1 MAYFTRNK
9 MLTMVLELYATNARF
24 ANGGTGDEAADL
36 RVLIECQ
43 QKALVLGEYLETMG
57 MDYSDIV
64 EKFETYCNMIYDISE
79 NLDDRELVI
88 DHKLDIEGILSKIL
102 TDIEDRIVEIKS
114 IDVYDFRGL
123 VDAPGEKRIVS
134 KEINRLIDLCLNN
147 AGPLDEGAEMTRPLV
162 IGTY

>member
-24 ANGGTGDEAADL
+24 ANGGTEDEAADL

>member
-1 MAYFTRNK
+1 
-9 MLTMVLELYATNARF
+9 
-24 ANGGTGDEAADL
+24 
-36 RVLIECQ
+36 
-43 QKALVLGEYLETMG
+43 